1 MFETRSVITIPI
13 GKKLPAKRGEKGERE
28 KEVHTRDLRNAL
40 DIGPTKNGQMWWESK
55 RGKCQ
60 LLEVIDRRSIRLQIS
75 HSLSDFFLHSF
86 YALFVIRKA
95 TKKIRQHARIIFPNK
110 RSPRGITFVGI
121 RWFFRRRKKKK
132 GTTRVCHNDVQF
144 EQWRHAE
151 CTARNKWRTSSLDQW
166 IELATK
172 KIEQLPSVFIRTRS
186 RFKDSLKS
194 VIFYS

>member
-75 HSLSDFFLHSF
+75 HSLSDFFYIPFTLYSLLEGPWRRYDSTRELYFLINGLHEGSRSWVF
-86 YALFVIRKA
+86 DDSSDGGKKRKG
-95 TKKIRQHARIIFPNK
+95 
-110 RSPRGITFVGI
+110 RG
-121 RWFFRRRKKKK
+121 
-132 GTTRVCHNDVQF
+132 
-144 EQWRHAE
+144 
-151 CTARNKWRTSSLDQW
+151 
-166 IELATK
+166 
-172 KIEQLPSVFIRTRS
+172 
-186 RFKDSLKS
+186 S
-194 VIFYS
+194 VIMTCSLNSDAMLNVLLEISGGPRPSTSELN

>member
-1 MFETRSVITIPI
+1 MFETRSVITIPM

-28 KEVHTRDLRNAL
+28 KEVHTRDLRNVL

-86 YALFVIRKA
+86 YALFVIRRA

-110 RSPRGITFVGI
+110 RSPSGITFVGI

-132 GTTRVCHNDVQF
+132 GRG
-144 EQWRHAE
+144 
-151 CTARNKWRTSSLDQW
+151 
-166 IELATK
+166 
-172 KIEQLPSVFIRTRS
+172 
-186 RFKDSLKS
+186 S
-194 VIFYS
+194 VIMTCSLNSDAMLNVLLEISGGPRPSTSELN